1 MTSGRRL
8 AFSLIEIMV
17 TVGLLSF
24 IVIGLLSMFTQT
36 QRAFRNSMAQVDVM
50 ETGRITVDML
60 ARELEQAV
68 PARVAY
74 VTNRFAVTNF
84 FVELCPG
91 FGDPL
96 LLGLP
101 GTTFQGQPNTQD
113 RRTNVIQRFF
123 FLTRMNQDW
132 VGTGYQVIPDARD
145 ARLGTLYRYTVTNRM
160 RGGAVNLSSNF
171 VFTMQNGPFNNLNR
185 IADGVVHLRLKTF
198 DDRGYAIGP
207 FWPTNFASRFNI
219 FRYQESFT
227 NGTPSHTVASYFLSN
242 AVPASLELELGV
254 LEPELVARYRSIGS
268 ENALVQLQFLSNHVS
283 QVHLFRQRIPV
294 RNADFSAYQ

>member
-1 MTSGRRL
+1 VKIWDDVEVVPTSPRL

-91 FGDPL
+91 FGEPAAARAAGNNFPGAAEHPGPAYQCDPAVFL
-96 LLGLP
+96 SDAHEPGLGWNGLP
-101 GTTFQGQPNTQD
+101 GYSRCRGWTHRHVVSLQPS
-113 RRTNVIQRFF
+113 
-123 FLTRMNQDW
+123 
-132 VGTGYQVIPDARD
+132 P
-145 ARLGTLYRYTVTNRM
+145 TVC
-160 RGGAVNLSSNF
+160 G
-171 VFTMQNGPFNNLNR
+171 
-185 IADGVVHLRLKTF
+185 
-198 DDRGYAIGP
+198 
-207 FWPTNFASRFNI
+207 
-219 FRYQESFT
+219 
-227 NGTPSHTVASYFLSN
+227 
-242 AVPASLELELGV
+242 
-254 LEPELVARYRSIGS
+254 VAR
-268 ENALVQLQFLSNHVS
+268 
-283 QVHLFRQRIPV
+283 
-294 RNADFSAYQ
+294 